1 MSRDCSSPSF
11 SAASLAQ
18 SNSLQLLQIW
28 AGCPKMHS
36 IQGME
41 EAQDKQKEYK
51 EIEHRWNVK
60 AAEDEQED
68 QGNSKAVSGQILLN
82 HNESHITFS
91 SRRFAIAVKVEL
103 SWCLRARHGTTW
115 HDMAA

>member
-1 MSRDCSSPSF
+1 
-11 SAASLAQ
+11 
-18 SNSLQLLQIW
+18 
-28 AGCPKMHS
+28 MHS

-68 QGNSKAVSGQILLN
+68 QGNSKAVSGQIFLN

-115 HDMAA
+115 HDMARHGTTWHDMAA

>member
-18 SNSLQLLQIW
+18 SNLQLMQIW
-28 AGCPKMHS
+28 EGCPKMHS

-41 EAQDKQKEYK
+41 EAQDKQKEYQ

-82 HNESHITFS
+82 HNESI
-91 SRRFAIAVKVEL
+91 
-103 SWCLRARHGTTW
+103 
-115 HDMAA
+115 